1 MGSGLFFFFYC
12 FLFIYLF
19 LAVLGLHCCLGFSL
33 VAVSGGCS
41 VVAVCG
47 LLIEVVSLVDREPPG
62 AWASVAVALG
72 LSCWVACGI
81 FLD

>member
-1 MGSGLFFFFYC
+1 M
-12 FLFIYLF
+12 
-19 LAVLGLHCCLGFSL
+19 LGLRCCLGFSL
-33 VAVSGGCS
+33 VVMSGSCS
-41 VVAVCG
+41 VVAVCR
-47 LLIEVVSLVDREPPG
+47 LLIVLVSLVDQEPPG